1 MRVKSRHVA
10 NERPIY
16 CFDGTL
22 TGLLCCV
29 FRAFQFREYEVEIH
43 AYTSKQNSASLHSF
57 QSLQN
62 NLFNVS
68 IDVVSDEG
76 HAQRVWTALK
86 QKLSNNA
93 LRQLYYAFL
102 AENTDAYQHIFNY
115 CIYIFRHA
123 QSQSI
128 HSLEKNYTHPSVL
141 AIAQWAKKVGREKHR
156 MEAFVRFKKTSDGL
170 FLSLI
175 APDFNVLPLIQ
186 RHFCRRYQDQRW
198 LIYDEKR
205 HFGIYYDL
213 DQVQEVDLS
222 AQTIDAQKE
231 IGGSQQFLIDLD
243 DQEVLYDQLW
253 KDYFQSIN
261 IKERQNIKLHVQC
274 VPKRYWR
281 YLNEKSV

>member
-1 MRVKSRHVA
+1 MTS
-10 NERPIY
+10 ERPIY

-29 FRAFQFREYEVEIH
+29 FRAFQFREYQVEIH
-43 AYTSKQNSASLHSF
+43 AFDTHQNASVR
-57 QSLQN
+57 QSLQD

-68 IDVVSDEG
+68 IEVASQDA
-76 HAQRVWTALK
+76 HARRVWNALK

-115 CIYIFRHA
+115 CIYVFQHA
-123 QSQSI
+123 HLQQI

-156 MEAFVRFKKTSDGL
+156 MEAFIRFKKSSEGV

-186 RHFCRRYQDQRW
+186 RHFRNRYQDQRW

-205 HFGIYYDL
+205 YFGVYYDL
-213 DQVQEVDLS
+213 QQIQEVDLS
-222 AQTIDAQKE
+222 AQSIDAQKE

-243 DQEVLYDQLW
+243 DQETLYDQLW

-281 YLNEKSV
+281 YLNEKSL

>member
-1 MRVKSRHVA
+1 MTS
-10 NERPIY
+10 ERPIY

-29 FRAFQFREYEVEIH
+29 FRAFQFREYQVEIH
-43 AYTSKQNSASLHSF
+43 AFDTHQNASVR
-57 QSLQN
+57 QSLQD

-68 IDVVSDEG
+68 IEVASQDA
-76 HAQRVWTALK
+76 HARRVWNALK

-115 CIYIFRHA
+115 CIYVFQHA
-123 QSQSI
+123 HLQQI
-128 HSLEKNYTHPSVL
+128 HSLEKNYGHPSVL

-156 MEAFVRFKKTSDGL
+156 MEAFIRFKKSSEGV

-186 RHFCRRYQDQRW
+186 RHFRNRYQDQRW

-205 HFGIYYDL
+205 KYGIYYDL
-213 DQVQEVDLS
+213 QQIQEVDLS
-222 AQTIDAQKE
+222 AQSIDAQKE

-243 DQEVLYDQLW
+243 DQETLYDQLW

-281 YLNEKSV
+281 YLNEKSL